1 MRTLGL
7 MLAVSLPAMA
17 AAQQAPAPVPA
28 TEGAQTD
35 GAAAEP
41 EDSVEGEEIVVTGSR
56 KLPGSVV
63 GDIPPDQTLGQAD
76 IRSYGVS
83 SVSDLLAELSP
94 QTTSGRGSGARRWC
108 CSTGGASRA
117 FPKSATSRPRRSSA
131 SRSCPR
137 RSR

>member
-41 EDSVEGEEIVVTGSR
+41 EDSVEGEEIEQIAHVLAAHERDVTAEAVHEGVDQPAPMLVLLGR
-56 KLPGSVV
+56 HVGEHLGAVGILVAQAVGVV
-63 GDIPPDQTLGQAD
+63 GEDAAVL
-76 IRSYGVS
+76 
-83 SVSDLLAELSP
+83 LLAAD
-94 QTTSGRGSGARRWC
+94 R
-108 CSTGGASRA
+108 
-117 FPKSATSRPRRSSA
+117 
-131 SRSCPR
+131 
-137 RSR
+137 